1 DGDCNVGTYYSH
13 IVGEQT
19 KQSTNYL
26 ENPHQPPRPRESK
39 GEAHCTGCFA
49 SWATSRPSLRTPFH
63 STLADLL
70 ATTRLIFRAT
80 LTNMNA
86 HLYEE
91 LEHLSIAE
99 RRSLGEALIVSAES
113 EASAS
118 LITEAQRTE
127 LRSRLA
133 YHRANPDEPGVT
145 FSQLK
150 AKLLATPR

>member
-1 DGDCNVGTYYSH
+1 M
-13 IVGEQT
+13 
-19 KQSTNYL
+19 
-26 ENPHQPPRPRESK
+26 
-39 GEAHCTGCFA
+39 
-49 SWATSRPSLRTPFH
+49 
-63 STLADLL
+63 
-70 ATTRLIFRAT
+70 LIFRAT
-80 LTNMNA
+80 LTRMNT
-86 HLYEE
+86 HLYKE

-133 YHRANPDEPGVT
+133 HHRANPEEPGVT

-150 AKLLATPR
+150 AKLQAAPR